1 VNTRSFGKAARSS
14 DTGLQYNTA
23 DSDPV
28 PPTETAGAAMG
39 TDSASEIQ
47 DAIERMI
54 ASAKLNG
61 MSSVGLTRARELLQ
75 DFREIFRI
83 RLGSDPPAKIPPL
96 KVQLKPHLASF
107 ILFAARLGGNVAF
120 CW

>member
-1 VNTRSFGKAARSS
+1 VNTRSLGKAASS
-14 DTGLQYNTA
+14 YTGLQYSTA

-47 DAIERMI
+47 DTIERMI

-83 RLGSDPPAKIPPL
+83 RPWPL
-96 KVQLKPHLASF
+96 FTCVQPGHKQESL
-107 ILFAARLGGNVAF
+107 LFAS
-120 CW
+120 